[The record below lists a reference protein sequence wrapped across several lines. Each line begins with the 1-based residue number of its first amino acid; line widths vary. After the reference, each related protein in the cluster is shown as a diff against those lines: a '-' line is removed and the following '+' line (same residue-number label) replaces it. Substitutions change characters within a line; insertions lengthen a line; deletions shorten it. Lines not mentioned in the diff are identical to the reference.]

1 MWEQLILRG
10 KVSAYPSEKDKGLV
24 EVQVGALDT
33 KNNTVLALVEQSM
46 SGVYW
51 LPELGDIVDVALSSR
66 PGALPRVIHIH
77 RKQQDQQVAKCWTAQ
92 NDRKQLRTRSGH
104 TLTLDD
110 TQDGAQVSLQ
120 TGGGLE
126 LLLSDQEHTIVLRKN
141 QKETPLLSLNTETEE
156 VTLSAGK
163 KLTIQCGKS
172 QLAFDSNG
180 NITIH
185 AAGDLT
191 LQAKK
196 ISLNAQVNLEGK
208 GEQISLHG
216 SMGAKFSG
224 GSKVEVDSSGIAQ
237 FKGKLI
243 KLN

>member
-24 EVQVGALDT
+24 EVQVGALDS

-51 LPELGDIVDVALSSR
+51 LPEIGDIVDVALSSH
-66 PGALPRVIHIH
+66 PGAPSRIVHIH
-77 RKQQDQQVAKCWTAQ
+77 RKQQDQQVDQCWTQQ

-126 LLLSDQEHTIVLRKN
+126 LHLSDKEHTITLRKD
-141 QKETPLLSLNTETEE
+141 QKETPLLTLNTETDE
-156 VTLSAGK
+156 VTLSAGQ

-185 AAGDLT
+185 AAGNLT
-191 LQAKK
+191 LQAKQ
-196 ISLNAQVNLEGK
+196 ISLNAKNNLEGK
-208 GEQISLHG
+208 GEQVSLHG

-224 GSKVEVDSSGIAQ
+224 GNQVDVSSNGIAQ
-237 FKGKLI
+237 FKGQLI